1 MEITIMVAQ
10 AHPQILVPSGCH
22 ACVGIDLHKDTMTI
36 CVVVRGT
43 GETTYRKIACKN
55 RDQIA
60 EFFRALPRPHT
71 VAIETVGFYR
81 WLWELL
87 EPIAEKL
94 VLCDATQARAL
105 AGRCLKTDR
114 EDAANVAELLL
125 AGRLPMAYAPPQE
138 VQALRDW
145 TRQRNRLSRAHARAL
160 HGVKSI
166 MNANNRPGSAR
177 LDSAGLHRY
186 LKACGDLLPERH
198 VKMLWQHQRELS
210 LLEEE
215 IGASEREITR
225 RLESPTFA
233 DAARLL
239 YTAPGVGPVVAAT
252 VLAEIGDFHRFPDG
266 KAIGRYAGLAPRLY
280 NSGGKERHGHI
291 SKTGPTDLRWVLQQA
306 AWTAIRCDETIK
318 AQWLKMARGG
328 NKKAAAVGIARK
340 LLVILWHMVTT
351 NTEYRIANTTEEPSQ
366 ERTAKSSARARQK
379 GPPHPPS
386 PPHRPSPCEGD
397 ATAKA
402 EGATAIPELR

>member
-1 MEITIMVAQ
+1 MEITIMVAPVSQ
-10 AHPQILVPSGCH
+10 SKPLVLIPPGGH

-43 GETTYRKIACKN
+43 GEVVYRKIACKN
-55 RDQIA
+55 REQIA
-60 EFFRALPRPHT
+60 EFFRTLPRPHT
-71 VAIETVGFYR
+71 VAIESVGFYR
-81 WLWELL
+81 WLWEML
-87 EPIAEKL
+87 EPLVEKL

-105 AGRCLKTDR
+105 AGRRLKTDR

-125 AGRLPMAYAPPQE
+125 AERLPLAYAPPHE
-138 VQALRDW
+138 VQELRDW
-145 TRQRNRLSRAHARAL
+145 TRQRNRLSRDHARAL

-186 LKACGDLLPERH
+186 LKAFGDLLPERH
-198 VKMLWQHQRELS
+198 VKMLWQLQRRLS
-210 LLEEE
+210 FLEEE
-215 IGASEREITR
+215 IGISEREVVQ
-225 RLESPTFA
+225 RLESARFA

-252 VLAEIGDFHRFPDG
+252 VLAEVGDFHRFPDG

-291 SKTGPTDLRWVLQQA
+291 SKTGPPDLRWVLQQA
-306 AWTAIRCDETIK
+306 AWTAIRCDGRIK
-318 AQWLKMARGG
+318 EQWLKMARGG
-328 NKKAAAVGIARK
+328 KKKAAAVGIARK

-351 NTEYRIANTTEEPSQ
+351 NSEYHVADSSEEVAK
-366 ERTAKSSARARQK
+366 EATGKSSAPARRK
-379 GPPHPPS
+379 GPPLPPPPS
-386 PPHRPSPCEGD
+386 HRPSQSEGD

-402 EGATAIPELR
+402 EGASVTT